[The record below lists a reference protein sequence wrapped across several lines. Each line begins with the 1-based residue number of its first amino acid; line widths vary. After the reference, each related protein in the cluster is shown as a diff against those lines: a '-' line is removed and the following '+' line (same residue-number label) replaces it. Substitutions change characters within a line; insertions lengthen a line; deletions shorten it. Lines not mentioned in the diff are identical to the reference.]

1 MQLRAP
7 MGAAAPPQPA
17 SHNNMVHP
25 DPTHDSQ
32 ARSKAADIDLLDAL
46 TGGAFTAATSGERA
60 ARVRAWLATEPA
72 AEQMAEVF
80 RELSNRDKGA
90 ARPLREKLDEL
101 RRARGQEALV
111 ADWAAKGQ
119 ALLDASRLNLADAL
133 AWQRDAAKA
142 GAPLSREPLAGLKGL
157 LAERVKIIEDLQHR
171 AQVQRESAVLIAQRT
186 EVLSTKGW
194 REAQAAWA
202 GLRADVAHWQS
213 QADALTG
220 DPVWPST
227 DPRFA
232 LHIENARAQLLA
244 VWTAFEAALAQA
256 VAAADDESAAL
267 PAVPIWADELR
278 AARAHSV
285 GEKSDKPARPK
296 VDPAV
301 LAEQKAQ
308 ARAVVQ
314 QALDALQ
321 NELAEGHG
329 KATPKAA
336 IDLRQAL
343 KEQARL
349 IDGALEA
356 QAHAALTAAGELEG
370 WQRWRA
376 DQIRQDLLIKAQSL
390 VEQPLGGRKQQEALR
405 QLREQWKTSDQGGVP
420 NHGLWKRFDEA
431 CNQAY
436 KVVEAWLEKLREQQE
451 ATRVQRR
458 GLMDELRD
466 WTQGQRDS
474 GDWKAHARAV
484 QAFEQRW
491 REAGHLSEKAFA
503 EMQAQ
508 WKALLDEAQAPLRQA
523 RQLSLDRRRA
533 LIEQAQELGAQT
545 PLRIDAV
552 RALQQRWQH
561 EAQQVP
567 IDRRQE
573 QKLWDAFRKPIDEAF
588 ARKSV
593 EREQAMQALGEHDR
607 RVIAAA
613 RELEQATAAGD
624 AQKIQTAARALE
636 AAVRGQ
642 KIAADALADT
652 AAPAADAAAAP
663 AHVQAPGA
671 ERAIEQAVEP
681 RTEQANEQANEQT
694 NEPSIEQAAEEGKPV
709 VLVSKS
715 APKPVIAM
723 RGDDRPG
730 ARKPELAGRDPR
742 TGRPGERGRP
752 SDARGDRRGGGE
764 RFAGRP
770 ERAGERGRVEERGR
784 FEERAPRLGDAA
796 FRAQRDAL
804 EHAQQALRKLAAQAH
819 GEVLTQLLGAW
830 EQRDPQQLPGTQA
843 LGKAVPAA
851 VRTRWAQV
859 LGSAAAADA
868 PSTAKTLLRLEIA
881 AELPSAAEH
890 LSARRMMQ
898 LELLTQRNAA
908 APAQTWGEDVAKV
921 LCGPHEPD
929 TARRLLHVL
938 KVMLRP

>member
-1 MQLRAP
+1 
-7 MGAAAPPQPA
+7 
-17 SHNNMVHP
+17 MVHP
-25 DPTHDSQ
+25 DPTHDLQ
-32 ARSKAADIDLLDAL
+32 ARSKAADIEQLDAL

-60 ARVRAWLATEPA
+60 ARVRAWLATDPA
-72 AEQMAEVF
+72 AERMAEVF

-90 ARPLREKLDEL
+90 ARPLREKLDEI
-101 RRARGQEALV
+101 RRVRGQDTLA

-157 LAERVKIIEDLQHR
+157 LAERVKTIEDLQHR
-171 AQVQRESAVLIAQRT
+171 AQVQREAGVLIAQRI
-186 EVLSTKGW
+186 EVLSTKAW
-194 REAQAAWA
+194 REAQAAWT
-202 GLRADVAHWQS
+202 GLRADVAHWQAQS
-213 QADALTG
+213 DALTG

-232 LHIENARAQLLA
+232 QHIETARTQLLA

-256 VAAADDESAAL
+256 VAAADDDGAAL
-267 PAVPIWADELR
+267 PAVPVWADELR
-278 AARAHSV
+278 TARAH
-285 GEKSDKPARPK
+285 GIADKADKPVRPK

-301 LAEQKAQ
+301 LAEQKAH
-308 ARAVVQ
+308 ARAAVG

-321 NELAEGHG
+321 NELAQGHG

-336 IDLRQAL
+336 ADLRQAL
-343 KEQARL
+343 KEHVRL

-356 QAHAALTAAGELEG
+356 QAHGALTAAGELEG

-376 DQIRQDLLIKAQSL
+376 DQIRQDLLAKAQSL

-436 KVVEAWLEKLREQQE
+436 KVVEVWLEKAREQQE
-451 ATRVQRR
+451 ATRAQRR
-458 GLMDELRD
+458 ALMDELRD
-466 WTQGQRDS
+466 WAQGQRES
-474 GDWKAHARAV
+474 GDWKAHARAL

-508 WKALLDEAQAPLRQA
+508 WKALLDEAQAPLRAA
-523 RQLSLDRRRA
+523 RDISLERRRA
-533 LIEQAQELGAQT
+533 LIEQALELGAQT

-588 ARKSV
+588 ARKSA

-613 RELEQATAAGD
+613 RDLEQATAAGD

-642 KIAADALADT
+642 KIAADALADAAVPPADT
-652 AAPAADAAAAP
+652 PAAAPAAAQVSADAQPNSDQPAAAS
-663 AHVQAPGA
+663 GA
-671 ERAIEQAVEP
+671 ESAG
-681 RTEQANEQANEQT
+681 
-694 NEPSIEQAAEEGKPV
+694 EPSSEPSAETSSEPAQVAAV
-709 VLVSKS
+709 ASKS

-730 ARKPELAGRDPR
+730 ARKPELASRGPR
-742 TGRPGERGRP
+742 SDRSDRPGRPGERGRP
-752 SDARGDRRGGGE
+752 ADARGDKRGADRGE

-770 ERAGERGRVEERGR
+770 ERAGERGRFEERG
-784 FEERAPRLGDAA
+784 PRLGDAA

-804 EHAQQALRKLAAQAH
+804 EHAQQTLRKLAAQAH

-830 EQRDPQQLPGTQA
+830 EQRDPQQLPAAQA

-859 LGSAAAADA
+859 IGAAAAPDA
-868 PSTAKTLLRLEIA
+868 SAAAKTLLRLEIA
-881 AELPSAAEH
+881 AELPTAAEH
-890 LSARRMMQ
+890 LAARRMMQ
-898 LELLTQRNAA
+898 LELLTQRHAA
-908 APAQTWGEDVAKV
+908 SPAQTWGEDVAQV
-921 LCGPHEPD
+921 LAGPHQSD
-929 TARRLLHVL
+929 TARRLLNVL

>member
-1 MQLRAP
+1 
-7 MGAAAPPQPA
+7 
-17 SHNNMVHP
+17 MVHP

-101 RRARGQEALV
+101 RRARGQDALA

-157 LAERVKIIEDLQHR
+157 LAERVKVIEDLQHR

-194 REAQAAWA
+194 REAQVAWA

-232 LHIENARAQLLA
+232 LHIETARTQLLA

-256 VAAADDESAAL
+256 VAASDDESAAL
-267 PAVPIWADELR
+267 PAVPVWADELR
-278 AARAHSV
+278 AARAHSA

-301 LAEQKAQ
+301 LAEQKTQ

-356 QAHAALTAAGELEG
+356 QVHAALTAAGELEG

-436 KVVEAWLEKLREQQE
+436 KVVEAWLEKAREQQE

-466 WTQGQRDS
+466 WTQGQRES

-533 LIEQAQELGAQT
+533 LIEQAQELGAQN

-624 AQKIQTAARALE
+624 AQKIQAAARALE

-652 AAPAADAAAAP
+652 PAPAADAAAAP
-663 AHVQAPGA
+663 QPAHAQAAGA
-671 ERAIEQAVEP
+671 DGANEQAVEP
-681 RTEQANEQANEQT
+681 SNEEANEQGNDQANEQGNESIS
-694 NEPSIEQAAEEGKPV
+694 EPIGDQAVEEGKSA

-742 TGRPGERGRP
+742 AGRPGERGRP

-770 ERAGERGRVEERGR
+770 ERAGERGRFEERG
-784 FEERAPRLGDAA
+784 PRLGDAA

-830 EQRDPQQLPGTQA
+830 EQRDPQQLPGAQA

-859 LGSAAAADA
+859 LGAAVAADA

-898 LELLTQRNAA
+898 LELLTQRHAA
-908 APAQTWGEDVAKV
+908 APAQTWGEDVAQV
-921 LCGPHEPD
+921 LCGPHQPD
-929 TARRLLHVL
+929 TARRLLNVL

>member
-1 MQLRAP
+1 
-7 MGAAAPPQPA
+7 
-17 SHNNMVHP
+17 MVHP

-32 ARSKAADIDLLDAL
+32 ARSKAADIEQLDAL

-60 ARVRAWLATEPA
+60 ARVRAWLASDPS
-72 AEQMAEVF
+72 AERMADVF

-101 RRARGQEALV
+101 RRARGQDTLA

-119 ALLDASRLNLADAL
+119 ALLDAGRLNLADAL

-142 GAPLSREPLAGLKGL
+142 GAPLSREPLASLKGL
-157 LAERVKIIEDLQHR
+157 LAERVKTIEDLQHR
-171 AQVQRESAVLIAQRT
+171 AQVEREAAVLISQRT

-202 GLRADVAHWQS
+202 GLRADVAQWQA
-213 QADALTG
+213 QADALIG

-232 LHIENARAQLLA
+232 LHIESARTQLLA

-256 VAAADDESAAL
+256 VAAADDDSAAL
-267 PAVPIWADELR
+267 PAVPVWADELR
-278 AARAHSV
+278 AARAHSAA
-285 GEKSDKPARPK
+285 EKSDKPVRPK

-308 ARAVVQ
+308 ARAAVG
-314 QALDALQ
+314 QALEALQ

-336 IDLRQAL
+336 VDLRQAL
-343 KEQARL
+343 KEHVRL

-376 DQIRQDLLIKAQSL
+376 DQIREDLLLKAQSL

-405 QLREQWKTSDQGGVP
+405 HIREQWKTSDQGGVP

-436 KVVEAWLEKLREQQE
+436 KVVEVWLEKAREQQE
-451 ATRVQRR
+451 ATRAQRR
-458 GLMDELRD
+458 ALMDELRD
-466 WTQGQRDS
+466 WTQGQRES
-474 GDWKAHARAV
+474 SDWKAHARAV

-508 WKALLDEAQAPLRQA
+508 WKALLDEAQAPLRAA
-523 RQLSLDRRRA
+523 RQLSLERRRA
-533 LIEQAQELGAQT
+533 LIEQAQELGAQS

-588 ARKSV
+588 ARKGA

-613 RELEQATAAGD
+613 RDLEQATAAGD
-624 AQKIQTAARALE
+624 AQKIQAAARALE

-642 KIAADALADT
+642 KVAADALAD
-652 AAPAADAAAAP
+652 AGVPAGDAAAGPKADEPAQASGAEQVSEPPKEQVGEPSSEQVSESSSESSSEPAP
-663 AHVQAPGA
+663 A
-671 ERAIEQAVEP
+671 
-681 RTEQANEQANEQT
+681 
-694 NEPSIEQAAEEGKPV
+694 PV
-709 VLVSKS
+709 VASKS

-730 ARKPELAGRDPR
+730 ARKPDLASRGPR
-742 TGRPGERGRP
+742 SDRPGRPGERGRP
-752 SDARGDRRGGGE
+752 GDARGDRRGADRGD

-770 ERAGERGRVEERGR
+770 ERAGEHGR
-784 FEERAPRLGDAA
+784 FEERGPRLGDAA

-804 EHAQQALRKLAAQAH
+804 EHAQQTLRKLAAQAH

-830 EQRDPQQLPGTQA
+830 EQRDPQQLPGAQT

-859 LGSAAAADA
+859 LGAGASADA
-868 PSTAKTLLRLEIA
+868 ASTAKTLLRLEIA

-890 LSARRMMQ
+890 LPARRMMQ
-898 LELLTQRNAA
+898 LELLTQRHAA

-921 LCGPHEPD
+921 LSSPHQSD
-929 TARRLLHVL
+929 AARRLLNVL
-938 KVMLRP
+938 KAMLRP

>member
-1 MQLRAP
+1 
-7 MGAAAPPQPA
+7 
-17 SHNNMVHP
+17 MVHP

-32 ARSKAADIDLLDAL
+32 ARSKAADIEQLDAL

-60 ARVRAWLATEPA
+60 ARVRAWLATDPT
-72 AEQMAEVF
+72 AERMAEVF

-101 RRARGQEALV
+101 RRVRGQDTLA

-157 LAERVKIIEDLQHR
+157 LAERVKTIEDLQHR
-171 AQVQRESAVLIAQRT
+171 AQVQREAAVLIAQRI
-186 EVLSTKGW
+186 EVLSTKAW

-202 GLRADVAHWQS
+202 GLRADVAHWQA

-232 LHIENARAQLLA
+232 LHIETARTQLLA

-256 VAAADDESAAL
+256 VAAADDHSAAL
-267 PAVPIWADELR
+267 PAVPVWADELR
-278 AARAHSV
+278 AARAH
-285 GEKSDKPARPK
+285 GAADKADKPARPK

-308 ARAVVQ
+308 ARAAVG

-336 IDLRQAL
+336 ADLRQAL
-343 KEQARL
+343 KEHVRL

-376 DQIRQDLLIKAQSL
+376 DQIRQDLLLKAQSL
-390 VEQPLGGRKQQEALR
+390 VDQPLGGRKQQEALR

-436 KVVEAWLEKLREQQE
+436 KVVEVWLEKAREQQE
-451 ATRVQRR
+451 ATRAQRR
-458 GLMDELRD
+458 ALMDELRD
-466 WTQGQRDS
+466 WAQGQRES
-474 GDWKAHARAV
+474 SDWKAHARAV

-508 WKALLDEAQAPLRQA
+508 WKALLDEAQAPLRAA
-523 RQLSLDRRRA
+523 RELSLERRRA

-588 ARKSV
+588 ARKSA

-613 RELEQATAAGD
+613 RDLEQATAAGD
-624 AQKIQTAARALE
+624 AQKIQAAARALE

-642 KIAADALADT
+642 KLAADALAEP
-652 AAPAADAAAAP
+652 AAPAADAQPKADQPAQASGAEPVGEQTSEQINESAGELSGEKVDEPGSEQAAP
-663 AHVQAPGA
+663 A
-671 ERAIEQAVEP
+671 
-681 RTEQANEQANEQT
+681 
-694 NEPSIEQAAEEGKPV
+694 V
-709 VLVSKS
+709 VASKS

-730 ARKPELAGRDPR
+730 ARKPELAGRGPR
-742 TGRPGERGRP
+742 SDRSDRSDRGGRPGERGRP
-752 SDARGDRRGGGE
+752 SDARGDRHGADRGE

-770 ERAGERGRVEERGR
+770 ERAGERGRFEERG
-784 FEERAPRLGDAA
+784 PRLGDAA

-804 EHAQQALRKLAAQAH
+804 EHAQQTLRKLAAQAH

-830 EQRDPQQLPGTQA
+830 EQRDPQQLPGAQA

-859 LGSAAAADA
+859 LGSAASADA
-868 PSTAKTLLRLEIA
+868 ASTAKTLLRLEIA

-890 LSARRMMQ
+890 LAARRMMQ
-898 LELLTQRNAA
+898 LELLTQRHAA
-908 APAQTWGEDVAKV
+908 SPAQTWGEDVAQV
-921 LCGPHEPD
+921 LGGPHQGD
-929 TARRLLHVL
+929 AARRLLNVL